1 MAGPPGR
8 RRGMEA
14 GGGWGGELRGFE
26 GELWAP
32 GDAGFSGA
40 LRAAAAANAAVDGR
54 RPTLLARPRGV
65 SDVRRCVRAAQARA
79 RRGGFPA
86 GASPLCVRGGGH
98 SELCLLDGA
107 LAVDL
112 SWGLSWVEC
121 DPGSCLVRC
130 GGGATLK
137 ELQEV
142 AGEHGLACPVGLHDT
157 VGVGLLL
164 QGGVGRLSRRHG
176 LAVDNVLGVQIVT
189 ASGEVVALGDGF
201 SVGPGASSEGPRA
214 SQLRDDL
221 WWCARGAG
229 PNFGIVTAVALRVFP
244 VGPVLHGRIP
254 WRMPRG
260 DPIEVAAAALTRFEE
275 AARRLPRDQQVDC
288 ILGMGAE
295 RRPVGAFFPFSLE
308 GRPFAE
314 SAVRAMGLPR
324 GGAEAPDDL
333 ALEKGPFQSVPYPNL
348 EGITSQDADSAQ
360 IVRRAD
366 SRGAGAGA
374 VAQTRVLAY
383 VRQCFVDRLGADGWR
398 AILRAVSSAPSD
410 MAEVMLQHAGGKV
423 RARNATDL
431 AFAPRRWEFSVV
443 VVASWTEPSSLAR
456 RENEAW
462 ADAAFDSLRPFATGL
477 YAADIDPVRRPAAA
491 AGEVQQ
497 AFQENLPRLLELKR
511 RHDPDGLFRGTCPL
525 VPLPADRPR
534 L

>member
-1 MAGPPGR
+1 
-8 RRGMEA
+8 MEA

-54 RPTLLARPRGV
+54 RPALLARPRGV
-65 SDVRRCVRAAQARA
+65 SDVVRCVRAAKSRA
-79 RRGGFPA
+79 QRGGFPA
-86 GASPLCVRGGGH
+86 GVSPLSVRGGGH
-98 SELCLLDGA
+98 SELCVLDGA

-112 SWGLSWVEC
+112 SWGLSWVER

-137 ELQEV
+137 ALQEA

-164 QGGVGRLSRRHG
+164 QGGVGRLSRRYG
-176 LAVDNVLGVQIVT
+176 LAVDNVLGVQMVT

-244 VGPVLHGRIP
+244 VGPVLHGRVP
-254 WRMPRG
+254 WRMPNG
-260 DPIEVAAAALTRFEE
+260 DRIEVAAAALARFEE

-288 ILGMGAE
+288 VLGMGLE
-295 RRPVGAFFPFSLE
+295 GRPVGAFFPFSLE
-308 GRPFAE
+308 GRPFAG
-314 SAVRAMGLPR
+314 SAVRAVGLSGGGR
-324 GGAEAPDDL
+324 GEAPDGL
-333 ALEKGPFQSVPYPNL
+333 ALERGPFQQVPYPNL
-348 EGITSQDADSAQ
+348 EGIASQGADAAQ
-360 IVRRAD
+360 SGRGAD
-366 SRGAGAGA
+366 TGGAGAGG

-383 VRQCFVDRLGADGWR
+383 VRQCFVDSLGADGWQ
-398 AILRAVSSAPSD
+398 AILRAVSSAPSN
-410 MAEVMLQHAGGKV
+410 MSEVMLQHAGGQV
-423 RARNATDL
+423 RARNASEL

-443 VVASWTEPSSLAR
+443 VVACWKEPSSQAR

-477 YAADIDPVRRPAAA
+477 YAADIDPERRPAAA

-497 AFQENLPRLLELKR
+497 AFQENLPRLLKLKR
-511 RHDPDGLFRGTCPL
+511 RHDPGGLFRGTCPL
-525 VPLPADRPR
+525 VSLPADRSC